1 MAYNPLMGNKYE
13 LTLNPA
19 ALHNLL
25 QGIDEFPAPAK
36 ILAGLSGEQACQSVP
51 GAPHSIATLL
61 GHMLC
66 WQEWFLGFAHGTEP
80 PDPTAEENFPAVTP
94 QQWTGLV
101 QRFLDSLTEVEALAT
116 LEDCAR
122 ELIKER
128 SLGYGLASQA
138 SHNAYHL
145 GQIVLLRR
153 ILGLW
158 PPADAA

>member
-1 MAYNPLMGNKYE
+1 MAYNPLMANKYE
-13 LTLNPA
+13 LTLNQA

-36 ILAGLSGEQACQSVP
+36 ILAGLSGGQACQSVP
-51 GAPHSIATLL
+51 GSEHSIATLL

-66 WQEWFLGFAHGTEP
+66 WQEWFMGFARRAEP
-80 PDPTAEENFPAVTP
+80 QDPSAEQNFPAVTP
-94 QQWTGLV
+94 QQWPGLV
-101 QRFLDSLTEVEALAT
+101 QRFMDTLAEVEALAT
-116 LEDCAR
+116 PENCAR
-122 ELIKER
+122 EFVKER
-128 SLGYGLASQA
+128 SLGYALASQA

-158 PPADAA
+158 PPADAG

>member
-1 MAYNPLMGNKYE
+1 MAYNPRMANKYE
-13 LTLNPA
+13 LTLNRA

-25 QGIDEFPAPAK
+25 QGIDEFPAPEK
-36 ILAGLSGEQACQSVP
+36 VLAGLGAEQACRSVP

-66 WQEWFLGFAHGTEP
+66 WQEWFLSFARGDEP
-80 PDPTAEENFPAVTP
+80 ADPSAEQNFPAVTP

-101 QRFLDSLTEVEALAT
+101 QRFLDTLTDVEALAT
-116 LEDCAR
+116 LENCAR
-122 ELIKER
+122 EFVKER
-128 SLGYGLASQA
+128 SLGYALASQA

-158 PPADAA
+158 PPAPAQ